1 MFHVHGHQDSC
12 LFWYATAFIKG
23 AEMVNGKILETLW
36 STLNS
41 ISPSLCTATL
51 AHQSEVLDDH
61 MNDGNWKKMVSMSEY
76 LEWGWFNISL
86 AALLFQPQKLLKI
99 TSEQWKAR
107 KIAVST
113 LSSSQKPPPAN
124 SWHLG
129 RSKYWMPK
137 LDELMSHRLWMLWP
151 PRFLKVGWLFS
162 NDLDQTNRWNS
173 SANTHPE
180 AAWIS
185 AVTRKRCIWEDCLDN
200 FRPETWGTTVSPVA
214 CLHLTIAWDVNRL

>member
-1 MFHVHGHQDSC
+1 MDFSFSEACLTTSCTLIPRLLHIYDSGCIYHIKCPQHFLDGQAYLTTLTSILEKAIGMFHVHGHQNSC
-12 LFWYATAFIKG
+12 FFSYATAFIKG

-129 RSKYWMPK
+129 RSKY
-137 LDELMSHRLWMLWP
+137 
-151 PRFLKVGWLFS
+151 
-162 NDLDQTNRWNS
+162 
-173 SANTHPE
+173 
-180 AAWIS
+180 
-185 AVTRKRCIWEDCLDN
+185 
-200 FRPETWGTTVSPVA
+200 
-214 CLHLTIAWDVNRL
+214 